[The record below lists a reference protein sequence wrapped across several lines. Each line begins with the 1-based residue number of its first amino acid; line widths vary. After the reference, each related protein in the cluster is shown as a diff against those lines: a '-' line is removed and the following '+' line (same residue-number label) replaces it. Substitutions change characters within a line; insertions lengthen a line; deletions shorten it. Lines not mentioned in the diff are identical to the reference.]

1 METWLILS
9 LIFPAL
15 YALANV
21 IDKFLLE
28 KRVQN
33 CFSIVPVG
41 GWIQLIFG
49 IGVLIFAPF
58 SGTLTQAIIAFLI
71 GIGVSITY
79 GLYYYALSV
88 EEATRAISVWYMT
101 PVIIA
106 ILAAI
111 FLDEILPAWKYA
123 AIIIAAAGAVLVGI
137 EQLRGFVMRKGF
149 YVILLNSLILATISI
164 AQKHMLETLSFLN
177 LFGIQSLGLATGGT
191 LFLVSRHV
199 RKHLHVVLKS
209 AHFVFAGETV
219 TFAAVLIGLSAVAR
233 AEVSKVSAMSSIQ
246 PLYLL
251 IYMLLLSTFMPHVLK
266 EVFTRKTLSIKIVAI
281 LMIVVGT
288 FLVAL

>member
-49 IGVLIFAPF
+49 IGVLLFAPF
-58 SGTLTQAIIAFLI
+58 AGTHSQAIIAFLI
-71 GIGVSITY
+71 GIGISITY

-88 EEATRAISVWYMT
+88 EEATRAISIWYMT

-123 AIIIAAAGAVLVGI
+123 AIIVAAAGAVLIGI

-149 YVILLNSLILATISI
+149 YVILLNSFILATISI

-191 LFLVSRHV
+191 LFLVSRNV
-199 RKHLHVVLKS
+199 RRHLSIVLKS
-209 AHFVFAGETV
+209 AHVVFAGETV
-219 TFAAVLIGLSAVAR
+219 TFAAVLIGLSAVAS
-233 AEVSKVSAMSSIQ
+233 AEVSKVSAMSSVQ

-251 IYMLLLSTFMPHVLK
+251 IYMILLSTFIPHILK
-266 EVFTRKTLSIKIVAI
+266 EVFTRKTLAIKIVSI

-288 FLVAL
+288 FFVAL